1 VKVNAMSP
9 AVLSAAAM
17 FGFVTSITPGPNN
30 MMLLASGLNFGVRR
44 TVPHMLGI
52 SIGYVVLMLAVGFG
66 LGEVLRGVPGA
77 FFALK
82 LAGGAYMLWLAW
94 RIARSAP
101 PREEGPESEAGSP
114 TASDARRPMTFLGAA
129 AFQWVNPKAWV
140 IVVTAVATYVA
151 PNDFVRDLTI
161 VTGVCGLINLP
172 SIGVWAVFGASLRRL
187 LRDPRWLRRFNVTM
201 AALLVVSLWPLF
213 AAAP

>member
-1 VKVNAMSP
+1 MEHSMSP
-9 AVLSAAAM
+9 AILSAAAM

-44 TVPHMLGI
+44 TLPHMLGI
-52 SIGYVVLMLAVGFG
+52 SIGYVILMLAVGFG
-66 LGEVLRGVPGA
+66 LGEVLRAVPGA

-94 RIARSAP
+94 QIARSAP
-101 PREEGPESEAGSP
+101 PREEAKGETSAPAGSP
-114 TASDARRPMTFLGAA
+114 ASRPMTFLGAA

-151 PNDFVRDLTI
+151 PNDLVRDLAI

-172 SIGVWAVFGASLRRL
+172 SIGVWAIFGASLRRL
-187 LRDPRWLRRFNVTM
+187 LRDPIWLRRFNVTM
-201 AALLVVSLWPLF
+201 AALLVASLWPLF